1 VEFADLARRAWEV
14 RQQYAALE
22 QRNYGRPWT
31 REEVAIG
38 FVGDVGDLMKLVMA
52 HAGVRTTADADSKLA
67 HELADCLWAVLVL
80 ARLYEIDLQETFIQT
95 MDGLARHIASQLA
108 S

>member
-1 VEFADLARRAWEV
+1 MELADLARRAWEV

-22 QRNYGRPWT
+22 QRNYGRSWT

-52 HAGVRTTADADSKLA
+52 HAGVRATDDADSKLA

-80 ARLYEIDLQETFIQT
+80 ARLYEINLEETFVQT
-95 MDGLARHIASQLA
+95 MDGLARHIASQTD
-108 S
+108 

>member
-1 VEFADLARRAWEV
+1 
-14 RQQYAALE
+14 
-22 QRNYGRPWT
+22 
-31 REEVAIG
+31 VAIG

-80 ARLYEIDLQETFIQT
+80 AWLYEINLEEIFIQT
-95 MDGLARHIASQLA
+95 MSELEGHIAAQLQP
-108 S
+108 

>member
-52 HAGVRTTADADSKLA
+52 HAGVRTTADADSKLE

-95 MDGLARHIASQLA
+95 MDGLARNIASQLA